1 MAGRLAAVERLILWD
16 IDGTLV
22 RAGGLA
28 GRAFAS
34 AVETV
39 TGVQAT
45 DHGVSFGGKTDPQ
58 IAREILTVLDV
69 HDRAGEYLPAIVS
82 ELERTIAAG
91 RDEMRATGVVLP
103 GVPALLDALAA
114 SGAVQ
119 TVLTGNTAANA
130 ACKIDAFDLRPRLDL
145 EIGAFGSDHHDRNEL
160 VPVAVGRAEER
171 YGAVDMARV
180 WVIGDTPFDAACARA
195 GGVHC
200 LLVASGHSPRAALEG
215 AGADHVV
222 DDLADT
228 DAILGVLGVRA

>member
-1 MAGRLAAVERLILWD
+1 M
-16 IDGTLV
+16 
-22 RAGGLA
+22 
-28 GRAFAS
+28 
-34 AVETV
+34 
-39 TGVQAT
+39 T
-45 DHGVSFGGKTDPQ
+45 DSFG
-58 IAREILTVLDV
+58 
-69 HDRAGEYLPAIVS
+69 
-82 ELERTIAAG
+82 
-91 RDEMRATGVVLP
+91 ATGAASTTLRI
-103 GVPALLDALAA
+103 GVPHVVGRSIFYNA
-114 SGAVQ
+114 SYWDGN
-119 TVLTGNTAANA
+119 NTAANA

-195 GGVHC
+195 GGVRC